1 MRSGALRIWT
11 LLLIFGL
18 ALVLL
23 ACGSMGGND
32 DGDDE
37 KFPEPPDR
45 PSSAH
50 VVAPMS
56 HSVGDV
62 NARLGD
68 RAAPI
73 LRFTQST
80 SS

>member
-11 LLLIFGL
+11 GLLVFGL
-18 ALVLL
+18 VVLL
-23 ACGSMGGND
+23 SACGSMGGND

-50 VVAPMS
+50 VVAPTS
-56 HSVGDV
+56 NSAGDV
-62 NARLGD
+62 IARPGD

-73 LRFTQST
+73 LRFTPST